1 MSISSEWVLFGVQ
14 LGGTTLFSQLTQT
27 SMNPQLETIVARGAS
42 AVHPGFKGQVAAAPE
57 AKFATQQLAT
67 LLGLTGNNSW
77 YGISGTIDLLYRRRV
92 YLGARYA
99 PNTTNHLRLRGQAGI
114 LRWDSIRAADK
125 GEAEAQCT
133 LTIISDGTNPILA
146 YAGSVN
152 LGSLVPT
159 CAEHYVMGPC
169 YINDTL
175 LPALQEWEFTSN
187 AQVKVDRDSGLNYPT
202 FASITTHEPV
212 FRGRTL
218 DNSLWATH
226 GFDFKALSSARVF
239 LRALGVAGP
248 VADATTSH
256 IRFANNSGSTPPA
269 LKHLDENTDES
280 GDASNGFELHF
291 IDPLADVPLAIGVGV
306 AIA

>member
-14 LGGTTLFSQLTQT
+14 LGGSTLFSQLTDT
-27 SMNPQLETIVARGAS
+27 GMNPQLETIVARGAS
-42 AVHPGFKGQVAAAPE
+42 AVNPQFKGQVAAAPE
-57 AKFATQQLAT
+57 AKFTTQQLAT

-92 YLGARYA
+92 YLGSRYA

-114 LRWDSIRAADK
+114 LRWDTIRAADK
-125 GEAEAQCT
+125 GQAEAQCT
-133 LTIISDGTNPILA
+133 LTIISDGTNPMLA

-159 CAEHYVMGPC
+159 SAEHYVMGPC

-175 LPALQEWEFTSN
+175 LPALQEWSFASN
-187 AQVKVDRDSGLNYPT
+187 AQVRVDRDSGLNYPT
-202 FASITTHEPV
+202 FASVDTGEPV
-212 FRGRTL
+212 FTGRTL
-218 DNSLWATH
+218 DNSLWSTH
-226 GFDFKALSSARVF
+226 GFDFKALTSARVF
-239 LRALGVAGP
+239 LRALGVSGP

-256 IRFANNSGSTPPA
+256 IKLANNSGSTPPA
-269 LKHLDENTDES
+269 LKHLDENAGAD
-280 GDASNGFELHF
+280 GNASNGFELHF
-291 IDPLADVPLAIGVGV
+291 IDPVADAPLAVSVGV